1 MATNSGWAALGGL
14 IGGAFRGGRDT
25 NEGGSV
31 FGGKRTLLKDALEG
45 GGAAQDEQFAD
56 AAKKAKSLR
65 ALFKLYGADMGQPQ
79 LADHAE
85 TLSLGELEGGLKT
98 YVLKQDAEER
108 KQKLDYQ
115 AALMQN
121 LKDVRDE
128 RARDASATEAFSR
141 YATQPA
147 AQEQWQGALA
157 GGPTMAGAATL
168 EQPLRAPTGPE
179 TASAFVRAMRTGGM
193 PDARA
198 VSALSKLAPEGEA
211 AQWDVNKEAVPG
223 MSLVAKRGS
232 QVWQAFPSGGEPQTV
247 TVRDPSGLPFTYI
260 PNPKSGALTPVG
272 NGAGTLTAAQAEE
285 AYTAAEKNASRLRF
299 LKRMAAKDPEAK
311 AMWGADSDAEL
322 ARAESDVQRFDA
334 LRKRGSGAAATPA
347 AGGAGVIMV
356 NPQGQRVRVPA
367 DQVEKARA
375 AGYQ

>member
-45 GGAAQDEQFAD
+45 GGAAQDDQFAD

-65 ALFKLYGADMGQPQ
+65 TLFKLYGAEMGQPQ

-85 TLSLGELEGGLKT
+85 TLSLGELEGGLKA
-98 YVLKQDAEER
+98 YVLKQDADER
-108 KQKLDYQ
+108 KQKQDYQ
-115 AALMQN
+115 KRVMAQMDNVEA
-121 LKDVRDE
+121 E
-128 RARDASATEAFSR
+128 RKRDASATEAFSR

-147 AQEQWQGALA
+147 AQEQWGGALA

-198 VSALSKLAPEGEA
+198 VSALSRLAPEGQA
-211 AQWDVNKEAVPG
+211 RDFVPRPFSVNG
-223 MSLVAKRGS
+223 MDGIFSPETGAIHVKPT
-232 QVWQAFPSGGEPQTV
+232 PSE
-247 TVRDPSGLPFTYI
+247 R
-260 PNPKSGALTPVG
+260 
-272 NGAGTLTAAQAEE
+272 
-285 AYTAAEKNASRLRF
+285 
-299 LKRMAAKDPEAK
+299 
-311 AMWGADSDAEL
+311 
-322 ARAESDVQRFDA
+322 
-334 LRKRGSGAAATPA
+334 
-347 AGGAGVIMV
+347 AGGATAKATVDPFDRMDYAELNRTLSDLEKEYLKTTSVDARSELVGSMNRIKKTMQRIRGGGQAAPAAAPAAAPQAAAPTMRFGLV
-356 NPQGQRVRVPA
+356 NGQLMPI
-367 DQVEKARA
+367 K
-375 AGYQ
+375 